1 MWKKSLEASRARRA
15 AAAIARRR
23 RLRAR
28 GSTGSLLAVALLT
41 GVLGAGMAVGHEVS
55 QRPAAQASA
64 GSLKIGSGGPAVT
77 ALQRKLGIAADG
89 VFGRQTRSAVRRFQ
103 RRNGLTVD
111 GIAGPKTLGALGL
124 SARSRAN
131 RAPAGGERS
140 RRGGAGTSAALQRIA
155 QCESGGDPTAVSPDG
170 RYRGKYQFDRAT
182 WRAMGGSGDPAA
194 APEAE
199 QDWRAQQLYD
209 QRGGAAWPS
218 CA

>member
-1 MWKKSLEASRARRA
+1 MEASRARRA

-23 RLRAR
+23 RLRKR

-64 GSLKIGSGGPAVT
+64 GVLKVGSGGPAVT

-89 VFGRQTRSAVRRFQ
+89 VFGRQTRAAVRRFQ
-103 RRNGLTVD
+103 RRNGLAVD
-111 GIAGPKTLGALGL
+111 GIAGPQTLGALGL
-124 SARSRAN
+124 SGGSGQRS
-131 RAPAGGERS
+131 APAGGDQS
-140 RRGGAGTSAALQRIA
+140 GAGGSGTSAALERIA
-155 QCESGGDPTAVSPDG
+155 QCESGGNPSAVSRDG

-182 WRAMGGSGDPAA
+182 WRAMGGRGDPAA

-199 QDWRAQQLYD
+199 QDRRAQQLYD
-209 QRGGAAWPS
+209 QRGGAPWAN